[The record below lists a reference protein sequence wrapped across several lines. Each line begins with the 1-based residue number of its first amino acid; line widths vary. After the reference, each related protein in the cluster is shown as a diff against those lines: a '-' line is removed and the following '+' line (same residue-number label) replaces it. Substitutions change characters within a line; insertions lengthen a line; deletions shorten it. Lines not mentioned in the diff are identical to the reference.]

1 MIPRLGLAPT
11 RVAARASLFA
21 SSPKVYVLR
30 RAASTSTQQPAR
42 SLVRTTAYAS
52 LFLVS
57 TGLFAIYYFDCRAA
71 LHKYVVTPVI
81 RRTLDAEAGHKLAVR
96 VLSSGLAPRDPVPD
110 DEILKVELWGE
121 ELANPVGL
129 AAGFDKHGEAID
141 GLFDLGFSWVE
152 VGSVTPKPQ
161 PGNPKPRVFHL
172 PDDSALI
179 NRYGFPSEGHTA
191 VLARLRA
198 RLPTLFAYGSDP
210 TSQSPL
216 HQQEHASLRSNALLA
231 VNLGKN
237 KSSPQES
244 IDDFVA
250 GVHVFGPYADA
261 LVVNVSSPNTPGL
274 RGMQSRT
281 VLQDLLAGVIGARDD
296 VTALSTH
303 AHRPKLLLK
312 IAPDLSEAE
321 VADVA
326 AAVLAAGG
334 IDGVIVSNTTVQ
346 RPASLSDPNK
356 SETGGLSG
364 PPLKQ
369 LSLATLRTLRGL
381 LPAAVPLIGCGG
393 ISSGADALE
402 FARAG
407 AAAVQ
412 LYTAFGY
419 EGPGAARAIK
429 DELVELLREE
439 GKTWREVVRDAV
451 ERHSFREPPAP
462 PVEEPTVEV
471 LRQEAEE
478 LKRLL
483 DGLGEKIEEG
493 GEVQVEAAEKQTP
506 STSSV
511 DVPVEA
517 GTSQPAAS

>member
-1 MIPRLGLAPT
+1 MIARLGLAPP
-11 RVAARASLFA
+11 RAVARALLST
-21 SSPKVYVLR
+21 SSPRVHVFR
-30 RAASTSTQQPAR
+30 RAASTSTQQPPR
-42 SLVRTTAYAS
+42 SLVRTTAYVS
-52 LFLVS
+52 LLVLS
-57 TGLFAIYYFDCRAA
+57 TGLFAVYYFDSRAA

-81 RRTLDAEAGHKLAVR
+81 RHTLDAEAGHKLAVR

-121 ELANPVGL
+121 ELTNPIGL
-129 AAGFDKHGEAID
+129 AAGFDKHAEAID

-161 PGNPKPRVFHL
+161 PGNSRPRVFHL
-172 PDDSALI
+172 PDDSAVI

-191 VLARLRA
+191 ALARLRA
-198 RLPTLFAYGSDP
+198 RLPTLFSYAADP
-210 TSQSPL
+210 TNQSPL
-216 HQQEHASLRSNALLA
+216 HGQEHASLRPNALLA

-237 KSSPQES
+237 KASPPES

-281 VLQDLLAGVIGARDD
+281 VLQELLAGVIAARDE

-303 AHRPKLLLK
+303 SHRPKLLLK
-312 IAPDLSEAE
+312 IAPDLSESE

-326 AAVLAAGG
+326 AGVLANEG
-334 IDGVIVSNTTVQ
+334 IDGVIVSNTTIQ
-346 RPASLSDPNK
+346 RPASLSDQNK

-364 PPLKQ
+364 PPLKE
-369 LSLATLRTLRGL
+369 LSLTTLRTLRGL
-381 LPAAVPLIGCGG
+381 LPASVPLIGCGG

-402 FARAG
+402 FARSG

-419 EGPGAARAIK
+419 HGPGTARAIK
-429 DELVELLREE
+429 DELAEILRQE
-439 GKTWREVVRDAV
+439 GKTWREVVREAV
-451 ERHSFREPPAP
+451 EQHSFREQPKQVPAP
-462 PVEEPTVEV
+462 ASAEPTMEV
-471 LRQEAEE
+471 LQQEAEE
-478 LKRLL
+478 LKRLI
-483 DGLGEKIEEG
+483 DGFGERMEKSVEGTTLGG
-493 GEVQVEAAEKQTP
+493 DTEVVAITP
-506 STSSV
+506 
-511 DVPVEA
+511 A
-517 GTSQPAAS
+517 PAAS